1 MTSLQGKVALVTGA
15 TSGIGKASAIAL
27 AKAGAKVVLA
37 GRRIEAGSAIAES
50 IVASG
55 GDAIFVQTDVGD
67 EAQIQNLIERAV
79 AKYGKLDIA
88 FNNAGVEG
96 EFGIITAEQTAEH
109 YQSVFDINVKGVLLA
124 MKHQIPAMLANGSGA
139 IINTASTAAT
149 IGIPSAGIYAAS
161 KHAVLGLTRSTALE
175 YAQQGIRVNA
185 ISPGGVETE
194 MMQRANGTPEE
205 ASEGREFFKSLH
217 PLGRFATPEEIA
229 ETVVF
234 LASPAAAFM
243 TGSNLVTDG
252 GWTAQ

>member
-27 AKAGAKVVLA
+27 AKAEAKVVLS
-37 GRRIEAGSAIAES
+37 GRRIEAGRAIAES

-67 EAQIQNLIERAV
+67 ETQIQNLIEQTV

-96 EFGIITAEQTAEH
+96 EFGIVTVEQTAEH

-124 MKHQIPAMLANGSGA
+124 MKHEIPAMLANGGGA
-139 IINTASTAAT
+139 IINTASVAAT
-149 IGIPSAGIYAAS
+149 VGIPSAGIYAAS

-185 ISPGGVETE
+185 LSPGGVDTE

-205 ASEGREFFKSLH
+205 ASEGREFFKNLH